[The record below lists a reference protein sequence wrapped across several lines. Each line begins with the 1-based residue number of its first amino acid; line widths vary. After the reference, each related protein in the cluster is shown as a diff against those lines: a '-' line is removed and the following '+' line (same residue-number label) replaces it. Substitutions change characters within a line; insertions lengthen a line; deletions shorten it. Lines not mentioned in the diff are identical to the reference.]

1 MKIEQNRRRSWAN
14 ASRGVE
20 NLDVPPPKAVAKSAG
35 GPTAYGQA
43 LNLESKKDVMKRH
56 FFMPLILIAW
66 VFAGPCPLQGKTD
79 PQTPIPKLAQNVF
92 GKDEN
97 AGQNREAK
105 AAAPSFPGLPEV
117 IPRAADLNQK
127 ASKAEE
133 AIAVA
138 GDTSAFGGQITDAE
152 NRANQLAKKIA
163 LMGDPAGWNIY
174 RLLDVQRLIQGEK
187 SKLRALLDPISAKL
201 SNLEAIRRNWEDEH
215 TFWQKWQESLSEA
228 QTEIPPETFNKAVET
243 ATTVVQSAADA
254 SASVLG
260 LQQELTKQ
268 LDEVRRFSIP
278 VDAALKNVRNG
289 TFRKNAPSFFS
300 AELYEPLNTSLWTA
314 IKDGAADAW
323 KMEREYLPN
332 YDYGW
337 IIFLQVLVTLTLI
350 SLIWRRRKFPE
361 KTRQWHFIR
370 QHPLA
375 FSIFAMQAAALLL
388 YQEATPSWLLL
399 NVALVVFSSSFL
411 ISGMLPYAGM
421 RLAVFLLAGVLTI
434 SAFLKVISLPAP
446 LYSLYLAL
454 ICVSAIG
461 VFFRMAR
468 LHSAEQGG
476 RLDLFSVG
484 LRVGSLVLF
493 AALLL
498 LFAGF
503 SNLANYLVR
512 SAIATIF
519 SFIIAFLLLCLGNG
533 CIEVI
538 LNQPFVTRLGFF
550 SLFGKALESRLKN
563 LLKAI
568 LWIGVF
574 LTLFQLWGIYQSAG
588 QAWGT
593 IFGFKFSIGELTLSL
608 GRILTAALFIY
619 LLVSASWFIRA
630 FLDGEV
636 FPRREIDRGAR
647 DAIKKLIHY
656 SLLLFGILMAISLI
670 GLNLTSL
677 AFLTGAL
684 GIGVGFG
691 LQNIVNNFVSGL
703 MLLFE
708 RPFKVGD
715 MVVVDNE
722 TGTVRKIG
730 LRSTV
735 IETSDRSELIVPN
748 SLFISGKVTNWTRS
762 NKIAR
767 IRIPVGVAYG
777 SDIQRAL
784 SLLKEAAEA
793 EPRVLS
799 DPEPNPLF
807 LRFGDSALEFELHS
821 WIADVRDLLSV
832 RSAICQEIAGRF
844 QAAGIELPFPQ
855 HDLHL
860 RSIDEKVLGR
870 VAGLQKKTD

>member
-1 MKIEQNRRRSWAN
+1 
-14 ASRGVE
+14 
-20 NLDVPPPKAVAKSAG
+20 
-35 GPTAYGQA
+35 
-43 LNLESKKDVMKRH
+43 MKRH
-56 FFMPLILIAW
+56 FLLPLIVISWL
-66 VFAGPCPLQGKTD
+66 FACPCPAQQKTD
-79 PQTPIPKLAQNVF
+79 TQISIPKIVQNVF

-105 AAAPSFPGLPEV
+105 ADAPPFPGLAEV
-117 IPRAADLNQK
+117 VPRAADLAQK

-133 AIAVA
+133 AIGVA
-138 GDTSAFGGQITDAE
+138 EDTSAFGMQITDAE
-152 NRANQLAKKIA
+152 NRVNQLAKKIA
-163 LMGDPAGWNIY
+163 GMGDPAGWNIY
-174 RLLDVQRLIQGEK
+174 RLADVQHMIQGEN
-187 SKLRALLDPISAKL
+187 SRLGALLGPISAKL
-201 SNLEAIRRNWEDEH
+201 SDVEAIRTNWEDEH
-215 TFWQKWQESLSEA
+215 AFWEKWQESMSEA

-243 ATTVVQSAADA
+243 ATVVVRSAANA
-254 SASVLG
+254 SASVLV

-268 LDEVRRFSIP
+268 LDEVRRLSIP
-278 VDAALKNVRNG
+278 VDAAMKKIRSE

-300 AELYEPLNTSLWTA
+300 MEFYEPFNTALWPA
-314 IKDGAADAW
+314 IKEGAADAW

-337 IIFLQVLVTLTLI
+337 IIFLQALVTLTLV
-350 SLIWRRRKFPE
+350 SLIWRRRQFPE
-361 KTRQWHFIR
+361 KTREWHFIR
-370 QHPLA
+370 QHPWA

-388 YQEATPSWLLL
+388 YQGAAPSWLLL

-411 ISGMLPYAGM
+411 ISGMLPHPRV
-421 RLAVFLLAGVLTI
+421 RLVVFLLASVLTI
-434 SAFLKVISLPAP
+434 SALLKLISLPAF

-454 ICVSAIG
+454 VCVSGIG
-461 VFFRMAR
+461 VLLCVAR
-468 LHSAEQGG
+468 RHSAEQGG
-476 RLDLFSVG
+476 RLDLFSAG
-484 LRVGSLVLF
+484 LRGGSLVLF
-493 AALLL
+493 ATLLL
-498 LFAGF
+498 LSAGF

-512 SAIATIF
+512 SSIVTIF

-533 CIEVI
+533 CIEVF
-538 LNQPFVTRLGFF
+538 LHQPFVTRLRFF
-550 SLFGKALESRLKN
+550 IRFGEALESRLKN

-574 LTLFQLWGIYQSAG
+574 LTLFQLWGIYASFG
-588 QAWGT
+588 QAWQK
-593 IFGFKFSIGELTLSL
+593 IFEFKFAIGELTLSL
-608 GRILTAALFIY
+608 GRILAAALFIY
-619 LLVSASWFIRA
+619 LVASGSWFIRA

-636 FPRREIDRGAR
+636 FPRQQIDQGAR

-656 SLLLFGILMAISLI
+656 SLLIFGIMIAISLI

-767 IRIPVGVAYG
+767 IRVPVGVAYG
-777 SDIQRAL
+777 SNIDRVL
-784 SLLKEAAEA
+784 SLLKEAAEND
-793 EPRVLS
+793 PRVLS
-799 DPEPNPLF
+799 TRSPI
-807 LRFGDSALEFELHS
+807 RFFFVS
-821 WIADVRDLLSV
+821 
-832 RSAICQEIAGRF
+832 EIAPWSSNCTPG
-844 QAAGIELPFPQ
+844 LPM
-855 HDLHL
+855 
-860 RSIDEKVLGR
+860 
-870 VAGLQKKTD
+870 

>member
-1 MKIEQNRRRSWAN
+1 
-14 ASRGVE
+14 
-20 NLDVPPPKAVAKSAG
+20 VPSKRLI
-35 GPTAYGQA
+35 YGQA
-43 LNLESKKDVMKRH
+43 LNLESKKEVMKRH
-56 FFMPLILIAW
+56 FLLPLILIAW
-66 VFAGPCPLQGKTD
+66 LFAGPCPLQGKTD
-79 PQTPIPKLAQNVF
+79 PQTSIPKLAQNVF
-92 GKDEN
+92 GKEEN

-105 AAAPSFPGLPEV
+105 AAAPSFPGLAEV

-138 GDTSAFGGQITDAE
+138 GDTSALGVQITDAE
-152 NRANQLAKKIA
+152 NRAHQLAKKIA

-174 RLLDVQRLIQGEK
+174 RLLDVQHLIQGEK
-187 SKLRALLDPISAKL
+187 SKLRALLDPISVKL

-243 ATTVVQSAADA
+243 ATAVVQSAADA

-278 VDAALKNVRNG
+278 VDAALKNVRNE
-289 TFRKNAPSFFS
+289 TFSKNAPSFFS
-300 AELYEPLNTSLWTA
+300 AEFYEPLNTSLWTA

-388 YQEATPSWLLL
+388 YQGATPSWLLL

-411 ISGMLPYAGM
+411 ISGMLPHAGM
-421 RLAVFLLAGVLTI
+421 RLVVFLLAGVLTI
-434 SAFLKVISLPAP
+434 SAFLKLISLPAP
-446 LYSLYLAL
+446 LYSLCLAL

-476 RLDLFSVG
+476 RLDLFSAG

-574 LTLFQLWGIYQSAG
+574 LTLFQLWGIYESAG

-608 GRILTAALFIY
+608 GRILVAALFIY
-619 LLVSASWFIRA
+619 LLVSGSWFIRA

-821 WIADVRDLLSV
+821 WIADVRDLLSI

-860 RSIDEKVLGR
+860 RSIDEKVLDR